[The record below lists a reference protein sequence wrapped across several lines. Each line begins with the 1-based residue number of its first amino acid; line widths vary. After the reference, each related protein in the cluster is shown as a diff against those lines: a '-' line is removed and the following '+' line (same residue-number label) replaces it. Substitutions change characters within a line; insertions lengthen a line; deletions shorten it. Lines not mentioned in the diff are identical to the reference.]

1 MKISMGTGA
10 WIFYLIQMRFWWFE
24 LGGVQLFFLCHQALV
39 KNPYFFLEQY
49 FPVLRSIYLCAVVDA
64 VARLWLLRLLALLC
78 KGEPQFSSEILSDP
92 FFNFSDKE
100 CLPSLLL
107 LKILHFL
114 CTFFSYSF
122 SQRKGTRNN
131 LPLLQQSKELCR
143 LLTDNRSMGLFR
155 SNYRYWTPR
164 THTFGPH
171 SSDSDKTIFR

>member
-64 VARLWLLRLLALLC
+64 VERLWLLRLLALLC

-122 SQRKGTRNN
+122 SQRNFSVISSITNPFLLSNSDHKDIV
-131 LPLLQQSKELCR
+131 LEFPFILQQ
-143 LLTDNRSMGLFR
+143 
-155 SNYRYWTPR
+155 
-164 THTFGPH
+164 
-171 SSDSDKTIFR
+171 